1 MRPVFKE
8 FLKLCLRHHGALI
21 KVIQDL
27 VASELTDIAYDVNIS
42 FAVFLALEIILCFI
56 IACVNIDLND
66 NAAAFYRFSFL
77 MFALIEMGC
86 FTIREVMEVMLT
98 CGEFLF
104 NPNNTCIV

>member
-1 MRPVFKE
+1 VTKAF
-8 FLKLCLRHHGALI
+8 GGLI
-21 KVIQDL
+21 KVIHNL
-27 VASELTDIAYDVNIS
+27 LASELTDAAYDMNIS
-42 FAVFLALEIILCFI
+42 YAVFLALEIILRFI

-66 NAAAFYRFSFL
+66 NAAAFCRFSFL

-98 CGEFLF
+98 RGEFLL